1 MRRSCRCAPES
12 SSPGGSPDVTAPV
25 WDRDA
30 LARSPWFASVRRLI
44 ERLPADRFPDRDDLN
59 TLARERDVRGGGGAP
74 LAFVPPAAGPGA
86 AARHYEERIF
96 RTGEVATR
104 PGSRHDLFNA
114 LAWLAFPRTKAV
126 LNRLHHDELARRG
139 DGPARGT
146 ARDVA
151 TLFDEG
157 GIVVACA
164 APELAQLLAG
174 FEWRRLFWERRAD
187 VARSMRFL
195 VFGHAIL
202 ERALAP
208 FKGVTAKALVIEVAG
223 DRLDD
228 VALVDRLDAAAAG
241 HFARPESLA
250 STRALQPLPVLGIP
264 GWTTENEDPAFYDD
278 AGVFRSGR
286 MRPEKEQ
293 AP

>member
-1 MRRSCRCAPES
+1 
-12 SSPGGSPDVTAPV
+12 VTAPG

-30 LARSPWFASVRRLI
+30 LVRSPWFASVRRLL
-44 ERLPADRFPDRDDLN
+44 ERLPTDRFPDLADLN
-59 TLARERDVRGGGGAP
+59 PLALERDARSGGGAP
-74 LAFVPPAAGPGA
+74 LAFVPPAAGPGTT
-86 AARHYEERIF
+86 AREYEERIF
-96 RTGEVATR
+96 GTGEVATR
-104 PGSRHDLFNA
+104 PGSWHDLFNA

-164 APELAQLLAG
+164 APELERLLAG
-174 FEWRRLFWERRAD
+174 FEWRRLFWERRAE
-187 VARSMRFL
+187 VARAMRFF

-241 HFARPESLA
+241 HFAQPDSLA

-264 GWTTENEDPAFYDD
+264 GWAPGNEDPAFYDD
-278 AGVFRSGR
+278 PAVFRAGR
-286 MRPEKEQ
+286 SRP
-293 AP
+293 

>member
-1 MRRSCRCAPES
+1 
-12 SSPGGSPDVTAPV
+12 VTAPA

-30 LARSPWFASVRRLI
+30 LARSPWFASVRRLL
-44 ERLPADRFPDRDDLN
+44 EQLPAGRFPGLEDLN
-59 TLARERDVRGGGGAP
+59 ALARERGVLGGGGAP
-74 LAFVPPAAGPGA
+74 LAFVPPPAGPST
-86 AARHYEERIF
+86 AARHYERRIY

-104 PGSRHDLFNA
+104 SGNWHDLFNA

-139 DGPARGT
+139 DGSARGT

-174 FEWRRLFWERRAD
+174 FEWQRLFWERRAD
-187 VARSMRFL
+187 AARSMRFL

-208 FKGVTAKALVIEVAG
+208 FKGVTAKALVIDVAG

-228 VALVDRLDAAAAG
+228 AALIDRLDAAVAG

-264 GWTTENEDPAFYDD
+264 GWTPENEDPAFYAD
-278 AGVFRSGR
+278 AAVFRPGR
-286 MRPEKEQ
+286 ARAQKEQ

>member
-1 MRRSCRCAPES
+1 M
-12 SSPGGSPDVTAPV
+12 TAPG

-30 LARSPWFASVRRLI
+30 LARSPWFASVRRLL
-44 ERLPADRFPDRDDLN
+44 ERLPADRFPDLDDLN
-59 TLARERDVRGGGGAP
+59 PLALERSVRSGGGAL
-74 LAFVPPAAGPGA
+74 LAFVPPAAGPGT
-86 AARHYEERIF
+86 AARDYEERIF
-96 RTGEVATR
+96 RTGEVTTR
-104 PGSRHDLFNA
+104 PGSWHDLFNA

-139 DGPARGT
+139 DGPVRGT

-164 APELAQLLAG
+164 APELARLLAG
-174 FEWRRLFWERRAD
+174 FEWRRLFWERRAE
-187 VARSMRFL
+187 VARAMRFF

-208 FKGVTAKALVIEVAG
+208 FKGVTAKALVVHVAG

-228 VALVDRLDAAAAG
+228 VALVDRLDAAASG
-241 HFARPESLA
+241 HFARPASLA
-250 STRALQPLPVLGIP
+250 STHALQPLPVLGIP
-264 GWTTENEDPAFYDD
+264 GWAPGNEDPAFYDD
-278 AGVFRSGR
+278 AAVFRAGR
-286 MRPEKEQ
+286 TRARKEQ

>member
-1 MRRSCRCAPES
+1 M
-12 SSPGGSPDVTAPV
+12 TAPV

-30 LARSPWFASVRRLI
+30 LARSPWFASVRRLL
-44 ERLPADRFPDRDDLN
+44 ERLPAGRFPEPGDLN
-59 TLARERDVRGGGGAP
+59 TLACERGVRSGGGAP
-74 LAFVPPAAGPGA
+74 LAFVPPAPGPNL
-86 AARHYEERIF
+86 AARHYEGRIF

-104 PGSRHDLFNA
+104 PGSWHDLFNA

-139 DGPARGT
+139 DGSARGT

-157 GIVVACA
+157 GIIVACA

-174 FEWRRLFWERRAD
+174 FEWQRLFWQRRAD

-228 VALVDRLDAAAAG
+228 DALVDRLDAAAAE

-250 STRALQPLPVLGIP
+250 STRALRPLPVLGIP
-264 GWTTENEDPAFYDD
+264 GWTPGNEDPAFYDD
-278 AGVFRSGR
+278 PAVFRSGR
-286 MRPEKEQ
+286 ARPEKEQ